1 MINIYGFLKEA
12 LKEGRTL
19 FIDELDA
26 KLHPLL
32 TRYIVNLFNSEENKE
47 AQLIFSTHD
56 VTNLNKDIFRRDQI
70 YFVEKDSNKSSNL
83 FSLAEIKLDK
93 NSKIRNDA
101 SYNKDYLN
109 GRYGAILV
117 LSDFDIG
124 GE

>member
-1 MINIYGFLKEA
+1 M
-12 LKEGRTL
+12 R
-19 FIDELDA
+19 
-26 KLHPLL
+26 
-32 TRYIVNLFNSEENKE
+32 VNSENNNN

-70 YFVEKDSNKSSNL
+70 WFVEKNNDMSSNL
-83 FSLAEIKLDK
+83 FSLSEIKADG

-109 GRYGAILV
+109 GRYGAIPI
-117 LSDFDIG
+117 LSDFNTG